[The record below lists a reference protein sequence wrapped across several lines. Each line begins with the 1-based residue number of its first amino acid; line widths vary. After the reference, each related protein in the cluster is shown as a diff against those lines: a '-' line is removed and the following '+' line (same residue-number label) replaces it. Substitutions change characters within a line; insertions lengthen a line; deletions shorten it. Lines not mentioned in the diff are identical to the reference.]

1 MQSVGAAS
9 AARAPMH
16 LVQVLLPIAD
26 NEGHSFQRSA
36 YDRVRF
42 ELAERYGGVTAYLR
56 APAEGL
62 WKESPGRV
70 SCDDV
75 VIYEVMADRLDRA
88 WWSMYRQTL
97 EERFRQEEIVVRASV
112 IERL

>member
-1 MQSVGAAS
+1 
-9 AARAPMH
+9 MH
-16 LVQVLLPIAD
+16 LVQLLLPIAD
-26 NEGHSFQRSA
+26 NDGRPFPRSA

-62 WKESPGRV
+62 WRESPGHV
-70 SCDDV
+70 SRDDV
-75 VIYEVMADRLDRA
+75 VIYEVMTDRLERS
-88 WWSMYRQTL
+88 WWSMYRHAL
-97 EERFRQEEIVVRASV
+97 EERFRQAELVIRASV

>member
-1 MQSVGAAS
+1 
-9 AARAPMH
+9 MH
-16 LVQVLLPIAD
+16 LVQLLLPTAD
-26 NEGHSFQRSA
+26 NDGNPFPRSA

-42 ELAERYGGVTAYLR
+42 ELTERYGGVTAYVR

-70 SCDDV
+70 SRDDV
-75 VIYEVMADRLDRA
+75 VIYEVMADRLERS

-97 EERFRQEEIVVRASV
+97 EARFRQAEIVVRASL